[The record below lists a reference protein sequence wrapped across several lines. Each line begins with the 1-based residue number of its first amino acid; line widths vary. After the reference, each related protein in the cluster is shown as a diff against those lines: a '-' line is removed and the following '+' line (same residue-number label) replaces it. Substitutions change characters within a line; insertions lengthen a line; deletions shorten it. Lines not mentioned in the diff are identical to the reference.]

1 MHSAGGG
8 KRRRRWAD
16 ILARPCGTGN
26 IGVSA
31 RRLPRGQRG
40 SGDAAGQVTFQL
52 SRATRQTAGRKQVSQ
67 EASGA
72 ERTVCIPACSRPHPE
87 ERRRGLSMGGGVD
100 RKTRRQGDRE
110 DKAKRAGV
118 NKGGRGRRGR
128 RELDERMRD
137 GMGPERGEDQ
147 RRKGKGQTRL
157 AGKSPGGKGC
167 SYTIVTTVQLPLELE
182 LE

>member
-8 KRRRRWAD
+8 KRRRRWVD

-118 NKGGRGRRGR
+118 DKGGRGRRGR
-128 RELDERMRD
+128 RELDERWD
-137 GMGPERGEDQ
+137 GSGAGRRSKAEEKARPGLRG
-147 RRKGKGQTRL
+147 K
-157 AGKSPGGKGC
+157 ASPGGKGC
-167 SYTIVTTVQLPLELE
+167 SYTMVTTVQVPLELE
-182 LE
+182 LK